1 MRMGEHDFERQYQAA
16 RRKEEEL
23 ADLDYV
29 ERTEGQQAREAMQKA
44 WKARTAEPY
53 ASWRRRV
60 LARLA
65 DTVLVVAIVA
75 GTAAIAAAT
84 GGDWRATAGIAYL
97 LVAVLYFPLFHAYA
111 SGQTPGK
118 GLLGIAV
125 HRTQGSLGFGR
136 ALWRWLVEGL
146 IGIIPLVDYLWP
158 LWDGRNQSL
167 HDKAAGTVVIRTA
180 GL

>member
-1 MRMGEHDFERQYQAA
+1 MGEHHFERQYQAA
-16 RRKEEEL
+16 RQKEEQRAEL
-23 ADLDYV
+23 EYV

-53 ASWRRRV
+53 ASWGRRL

-65 DTVLVVAIVA
+65 DTVVVLAIVT
-75 GTAAIAAAT
+75 GIAAIAAAA

-97 LVAVLYFPLFHAYA
+97 LLVVLYFPLFHAYA

-118 GLLGIAV
+118 ALLGIAV

-136 ALWRWLVEGL
+136 ALWRWVAEWLL
-146 IGIIPLVDYLWP
+146 AIILLVDYLWP

-167 HDKAAGTVVIRTA
+167 HDKAAGTVVIRTG